1 MRHTHCHC
9 KGFFSL
15 LIALMWAA
23 TSVLPSFAD
32 IAPPPPP
39 EGFTILPGS
48 ETTQVRMTYEHVFMN
63 IDLDGVAKVDA
74 NFVMRNLGNKEETME
89 VRFPLYSSAEYLK
102 GDPKCGYGSAWL
114 TGSPIQDLAVWVW
127 DKPQLVKTI
136 VETMENWEVWL
147 NGLPTDKKVV
157 MPCWGTFAVVFP
169 PGIDVPIEVKYTSPT
184 YSYIL
189 TTGAGWN
196 GTIGQADITFR
207 LPYEA
212 ALGLSLERCVPESC
226 ILNGRDIQWKFMDFE
241 PTENVSVAIV
251 QPSVW
256 WRILTELNN
265 LKLNPKNGQAMKR
278 LAIAYKDSIR
288 VEISHGFIEQ
298 DPENL
303 KHIQLSDEIFRKA
316 ISLNPDDPDLR
327 SRFAEFLC
335 TDKQVLY
342 AARVEDINIFIECV
356 QQLKQALE
364 LDPYDKVGLK
374 LLERIA
380 KVTYEEQPVVV
391 MNGAQPDYLVLTPS
405 FVPLPSQTST
415 TTKTTSPQPTRLPSA
430 TRTKAITFTPTLSI
444 QSSLTPSFTPTFLP
458 STPTPLSAQ
467 TETGLEA
474 AWAWA
479 LVPLAAILV
488 VIVLRRRGGR

>member
-1 MRHTHCHC
+1 MLHTHRFCQSL
-9 KGFFSL
+9 FSL

-48 ETTQVRMTYEHVFMN
+48 ETTQVRMMYEHVFMN

-74 NFVMRNLGNKEETME
+74 NFVMRNLGSKEESME
-89 VRFPLYSSAEYLK
+89 VRFPLYSSVKYQE
-102 GDPKCGYGSAWL
+102 GDLKCGDSGNELS
-114 TGSPIQDLAVWVW
+114 GSPIQDLAVWVW
-127 DKPQLVKTI
+127 DQPQPVKTV
-136 VETMENWEVWL
+136 VETMAWYQWID
-147 NGLPTDKKVV
+147 GLPTENKAV
-157 MPCWGTFAVVFP
+157 MPCWGVFAVVFP

-207 LPYEA
+207 LPYDA
-212 ALGLSLERCVPESC
+212 ALGQSLERCVPESC

-303 KHIQLSDEIFRKA
+303 KHIQLSDETFRKA
-316 ISLNPDDPDLR
+316 ISLSLDDPDLR

-335 TDKQVLY
+335 TNKQVSY
-342 AARVEDINIFIECV
+342 AARVWDIDIFIECV

-430 TRTKAITFTPTLSI
+430 TRTQAATFTPTLSI

-458 STPTPLSAQ
+458 STPAPLPTQ

-488 VIVLRRRGGR
+488 VIVLRRRSGR